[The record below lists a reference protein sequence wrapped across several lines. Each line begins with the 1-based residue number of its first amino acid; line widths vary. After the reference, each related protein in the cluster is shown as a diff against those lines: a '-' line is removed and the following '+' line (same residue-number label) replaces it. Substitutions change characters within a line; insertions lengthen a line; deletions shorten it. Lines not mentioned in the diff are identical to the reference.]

1 MLDVGR
7 LVVLDMAF
15 DVDVDVD
22 VVYADVDV
30 LDVVV
35 SVGGVMVLDVE
46 AKEANGR
53 QPSLR
58 GLLSR

>member
-7 LVVLDMAF
+7 LVVLDVTF
-15 DVDVDVD
+15 
-22 VVYADVDV
+22 DVDV

-35 SVGGVMVLDVE
+35 GVGGVMVLDVE